1 MKRFAYKLLA
11 SVLFSSA
18 ISFSFAQTNSINVV
32 TTAVP
37 FLRISPDARAG
48 GMGDLG
54 VATTPDVNSQF
65 YNVAKYAFAK
75 NPSGIGMTYTRVL

>member
-1 MKRFAYKLLA
+1 MALCALVSLKI
-11 SVLFSSA
+11 SA
-18 ISFSFAQTNSINVV
+18 QENAI
-32 TTAVP
+32 TTAAP
-37 FLRISPDARAG
+37 FLLIVPDARAG

-75 NPSGIGMTYTRVL
+75 NKVVACAVCATSR